1 MGSSVSEGGKV
12 GEQKKYQ
19 AKGTECE
26 LWGQAAWVLTQI
38 SSLLAVAPLGKF
50 LEVPTCQL
58 PQL

>member
-1 MGSSVSEGGKV
+1 MSEGGKV

-38 SSLLAVAPLGKF
+38 SSLLAVVPLGKF

>member
-1 MGSSVSEGGKV
+1 MSEGGKV
-12 GEQKKYQ
+12 GDQKKYQ
-19 AKGTECE
+19 EKGTECE

-38 SSLLAVAPLGKF
+38 SSLLAVVPLGKF